1 MMQADI
7 SSIQEYQAKVG
18 LRYVSHLSGKRE
30 RVLMS
35 STTDFLS
42 FGGTIK
48 VTSSVAQINDT
59 DELRIAERGIS
70 ILHSPFTNRGSA
82 FTLKEREV
90 LGLTGLIPPR
100 VTTIDLQSQRV
111 YAQYQRKPDDLSKN
125 IYLNGLRERNTV
137 LFFRLLQDHLSEML
151 PVIYTP
157 TVGTAIE
164 QYSQEYRRP
173 GGVYLSIDQP
183 DQIEEAFKN
192 CGLGSNDVDL
202 IVATDS
208 EQILGIGDWGVG
220 GIDIAIGK
228 LSVYTAAAGINP
240 QRVIPVVLDVGTN
253 RDSLLSDSGYL
264 GNRHPRITGQQYY
277 DFIDSYVKV
286 AAKLFPNAILHWED
300 FGTSTGRT
308 ILDKYRDSH
317 CTFNDDIQGT
327 GAMVVA
333 ALLSAIRVT
342 RTPLKD
348 QRVVV
353 FGSGSAGIG
362 IADHIRNAMESAGV
376 DPAIS
381 HRNFYCCGRKGLL
394 TNDMGD
400 ALRDFQVPYA
410 QPIGITDGWEGKSF
424 LETVRRVRPTVLIGT
439 STVPGAFSKE
449 VVKAMA
455 ANVERPAIFPLSN
468 PTRLSEA
475 MPEDLLNW
483 TDGRALVATGSPF
496 VPVEHDGITYH
507 IAQAN
512 NALLF
517 PGLGLGTI
525 VAKSSRIS
533 DGMFAAASA
542 ALAGIVDVNAPG
554 APLLPSTANLRA
566 ASHTVAVAVVKAAEA
581 EGLSRAIIY
590 DVEKQVTDAMWRPVY
605 PTVVPS

>member
-1 MMQADI
+1 VTAI
-7 SSIQEYQAKVG
+7 VTQE
-18 LRYVSHLSGKRE
+18 
-30 RVLMS
+30 
-35 STTDFLS
+35 
-42 FGGTIK
+42 
-48 VTSSVAQINDT
+48 INS
-59 DELRIAERGIS
+59 DELEIRERGIS

-82 FTLKEREV
+82 FTRDERDA
-90 LGLTGLIPPR
+90 LGLTGLVPPE
-100 VTTIDLQSQRV
+100 VTTLDQQSKRV
-111 YAQYQRKPDDLSKN
+111 YAQYLRKPDDLSKN
-125 IYLNGLRERNTV
+125 IFLNGVRDRNNV
-137 LFFRLLQDHLSEML
+137 LFYRLLQDHLSEML

-164 QYSQEYRRP
+164 QYSHEYRRP
-173 GGVYLSIDQP
+173 GGIYLSIDEP
-183 DQIEEAFKN
+183 DKIEDSFLN
-192 CGLGSNDVDL
+192 SGLGPDDVDL

-240 QRVIPVVLDVGTN
+240 QRVLPVVLDVGTN
-253 RDSLLSDSGYL
+253 RDSLLDDPFYL
-264 GNRHPRITGQQYY
+264 GNRHPRITGDQYY
-277 DFIDSYVKV
+277 EFIDKYVK
-286 AAKLFPNAILHWED
+286 AASKLFPNAILHWED

-308 ILDKYRDSH
+308 ILDKYRDSY

-342 RTPLKD
+342 GTPLSE
-348 QRVVV
+348 QRVVI

-362 IADHIRNAMESAGV
+362 IADHIRNAMESTGV

-381 HRNFYCCGRKGLL
+381 HEKFWCCGRKGLL
-394 TNDMGD
+394 TDDMGD
-400 ALRDFQVPYA
+400 LLRDFQVPYA
-410 QPIGITDGWEGKSF
+410 HKAADIAGWDGKSF

-449 VVKAMA
+449 IVEAMA

-475 MPEDLLNW
+475 MPSDLLNW
-483 TDGRALVATGSPF
+483 THGRALVATGSPF
-496 VPVEHDGITYH
+496 SPVELNGVTYH
-507 IAQAN
+507 IGQAN

-525 VAKSSRIS
+525 VAKAKRIS
-533 DGMFAAASA
+533 DGMFASASA
-542 ALAGIVDVNAPG
+542 ALAGFVDVNTLG
-554 APLLPSTANLRA
+554 APLLTSTDNLRI
-566 ASHTVAVAVVKAAEA
+566 ASETVAVAVVKAAIA
-581 EGLSRAIIY
+581 EGLAQ
-590 DVEKQVTDAMWRPVY
+590 VEVTDPESAVAKSMWQPSYRRVK
-605 PTVVPS
+605 VV